1 MGKESI
7 LTFVFY
13 LSPPQHVGVIYG
25 NLLISP
31 ERKKKIMLVSKDFM

>member
-13 LSPPQHVGVIYG
+13 LSPLQHVGVIYG

-31 ERKKKIMLVSKDFM
+31 EIKKYRI